1 MKVFID
7 LCTSLGGASKAFDDH
22 PDWRTIK
29 IDNAPYLLEH
39 HRGMIL
45 QDITEVETTLSII
58 NQILTDWGF
67 DRARDTLVVW
77 ASPPCDQFSF
87 ANAARDP
94 ATFDFT
100 VLNSCLDIIDKLP
113 WDYWILE
120 NVHGAM
126 EPFSEIMEHYPRQ
139 VIGPLVLWG
148 HFPLIS
154 IEARDTWHHRKMEAK
169 GSRLLRPH
177 NRALVPEPVS
187 QGLRSAIDHQ
197 TTLAR
202 WTLSSK

>member
-1 MKVFID
+1 MKVFVD

-29 IDNAPYLLEH
+29 IDNAEYLLKH

-45 QDITEVETTLSII
+45 QDITDTDSTLAII
-58 NQILTDWGF
+58 NQMLRDWGF
-67 DRARDTLVVW
+67 DRLKDTLVIW
-77 ASPPCDQFSF
+77 ASPPCNQFSF

-94 ATFDFT
+94 EAFDFT
-100 VLNSCLDIIDKLP
+100 VLEACLNIIDHLP
-113 WDYWILE
+113 WDYWIVE
-120 NVHGAM
+120 NVHGAV
-126 EPFSEIMEHYPRQ
+126 EPFSTIMEHHPRQ
-139 VIGPLVLWG
+139 TIGPLCLWG
-148 HFPLIS
+148 HFPMIG
-154 IEARDTWHHRKMEAK
+154 IKDRTIWKHRKMEAK

-197 TTLAR
+197 TSLAR
-202 WTLSSK
+202 WTQ